1 LRRYDEETITLN
13 KKIPFAVP
21 IILLLSLATPVQ
33 AATPKVGA
41 KCTKAGATSIS
52 VGKKFT
58 CIKSGSKLVWNKG
71 VAVKAAPK
79 PNLNPVLKPEPT
91 PTPTPTQTP
100 TAAPVPTP
108 TPTFSTPPEPK
119 NFTDIEQNYESV
131 AYWAW
136 KKSKDKIESSQRT
149 FKEFENIIAP
159 NSGILN
165 KNPII
170 AFDATSRLFS
180 NFAQPTKFYSISYA
194 FEEVKWAQSKFEELF
209 ADPTLLR
216 EIQSPNR
223 GGPNQALGIC
233 PSPERCHSS
242 SPNTNRKG
250 ESIILVGYTPTRIN
264 YLGETNGDLQSHEYT
279 HVVQQSQFVGSPR
292 EISGLASL
300 KQFVP
305 WWLVEGGADFGGIVS
320 THYGSFSEYSQVR
333 LRDVNAIPRKDA
345 DWYANFIN
353 PASNQEWI
361 PLGPTGEIYT
371 VGFVITEMFTA
382 LKGPEAQM
390 EIVRQ
395 IAQGK
400 SMDEAFE
407 NIFGTPW
414 KTAVPIIARTIAKER
429 AKNR

>member
-1 LRRYDEETITLN
+1 
-13 KKIPFAVP
+13 
-21 IILLLSLATPVQ
+21 
-33 AATPKVGA
+33 
-41 KCTKAGATSIS
+41 
-52 VGKKFT
+52 
-58 CIKSGSKLVWNKG
+58 
-71 VAVKAAPK
+71 
-79 PNLNPVLKPEPT
+79 
-91 PTPTPTQTP
+91 
-100 TAAPVPTP
+100 
-108 TPTFSTPPEPK
+108 
-119 NFTDIEQNYESV
+119 
-131 AYWAW
+131 
-136 KKSKDKIESSQRT
+136 
-149 FKEFENIIAP
+149 
-159 NSGILN
+159 
-165 KNPII
+165 
-170 AFDATSRLFS
+170 
-180 NFAQPTKFYSISYA
+180 
-194 FEEVKWAQSKFEELF
+194 VKWAQSKFEELF

-250 ESIILVGYTPTRIN
+250 ESIILVGYTPTRLNILN
-264 YLGETNGDLQSHEYT
+264 ETNGDLQSHEYT
-279 HVVQQSQFVGSPR
+279 HVVQQLQFVKSPR
-292 EISGLASL
+292 EMEGLASL
-300 KQFVP
+300 KQYVP

-333 LRDVNAIPRKDA
+333 LRDVNAVPRNDA
-345 DWYANFIN
+345 DWFANFIN
-353 PASNQEWI
+353 PVSNQEWI
-361 PLGPTGEIYT
+361 PWRGEIYN

-414 KTAVPIIARTIAKER
+414 KAAVPIIARTIAKER